1 MRQRR
6 SRIFQHAPVSPDSFF
21 IMEEFIYTAET
32 EEEAKAL
39 AEKHPYAQI
48 NIVEWVDVP
57 ARP

>member
-39 AEKHPYAQI
+39 AAKHPDATI
-48 NIVEWVDVP
+48 IITEWVHVP
-57 ARP
+57 A